1 MSGVF
6 RCQVSGFGDQ
16 ENTRRW
22 FLVIKLGERLST
34 LSFSRKCRSGARL
47 PTAANGLLPQWP
59 PPPAVGCLFLWFGPG
74 TTSIV
79 LCLRSPALPLRSE
92 LSSPR
97 VSLNANEH
105 SRENGNSSI
114 CHAWTPA
121 FAGVTFLLDSTPQI
135 LAGPGES
142 TAYDPG
148 SF

>member
-1 MSGVF
+1 MKMHTTF
-6 RCQVSGFGDQ
+6 RFTRHSPESAAQGQGFRPQAMGFCLD
-16 ENTRRW
+16 
-22 FLVIKLGERLST
+22 GHLS
-34 LSFSRKCRSGARL
+34 S
-47 PTAANGLLPQWP
+47 P
-59 PPPAVGCLFLWFGPG
+59 VGCLFLWSAPG
-74 TTSIV
+74 TTCIV